1 MRVWHKDT
9 IKHLLLIKI
18 ATVEACF
25 KAKNNCIFSVIIFI
39 AERNIKKKSNTKSC
53 LRCNSDMVL
62 RKATKGKNAGNE
74 FWRCSSF
81 PKCRNVVEIG

>member
-1 MRVWHKDT
+1 MVVFFPSLS
-9 IKHLLLIKI
+9 LLLKEIVK
-18 ATVEACF
+18 E
-25 KAKNNCIFSVIIFI
+25 NSD
-39 AERNIKKKSNTKSC
+39 TKSC
-53 LRCNSDMVL
+53 LKCNSGMVL

>member
-1 MRVWHKDT
+1 MCVWHKDT
-9 IKHLLLIKI
+9 IKYLLLIKI

-39 AERNIKKKSNTKSC
+39 AQRNIKEKSDTKPC
-53 LRCNSDMVL
+53 LRCSPDMVL
-62 RKATKGKNAGNE
+62 RKVTKSKNAGNE
-74 FWRCSSF
+74 FWEYSAF